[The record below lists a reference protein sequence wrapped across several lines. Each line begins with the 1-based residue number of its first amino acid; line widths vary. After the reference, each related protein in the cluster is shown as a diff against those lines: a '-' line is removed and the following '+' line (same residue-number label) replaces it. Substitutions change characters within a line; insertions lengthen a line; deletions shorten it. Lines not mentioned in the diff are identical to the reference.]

1 MSIRLKSEKITVAR
15 LARVL
20 SVMAIAMAAGHLA
33 QTLAARKQVQKVEA
47 DVQSGAMAV
56 AQVMITRP
64 TDIVLMSAGST
75 AAPIEVLAQPASEA
89 RQPDPVTLLAAAPD
103 VADVPL
109 APAAK
114 PVEMAAS
121 CPIDLALDLGE
132 GGMMGVDVLAPCHAD
147 QRVVLRH
154 AGLAVTFK
162 LDGAGRLAVDVPVL
176 LADARVEVGF
186 ADGNTVEGALR
197 VEEAAGLRRFG
208 VQWQGGEAFALH
220 GFENGA
226 DFNQPGHVSPLR
238 PRGPGGGVL
247 AVLGDASVDLPL
259 LAQIYTY
266 PERATPVELLVQAA
280 VTLETCGQ
288 ELLGEVIAVEAG
300 AVAVTELTLVMPECS
315 GVGDFLVLKNLPA
328 EMKLATN

>member
-33 QTLAARKQVQKVEA
+33 QTLAARKQVQKAEA
-47 DVQSGAMAV
+47 EPVAV
-56 AQVMITRP
+56 AEALAMNDRP

-75 AAPIEVLAQPASEA
+75 AAPVEFLDRPLAAPATPDLGA
-89 RQPDPVTLLAAAPD
+89 RLAAAPD
-103 VADVPL
+103 VTEVPL
-109 APAAK
+109 APAAQP
-114 PVEMAAS
+114 PVAAEA

-132 GGMMGVDVLAPCHAD
+132 GGMMGVDVVAPCHFG

-162 LDGAGRLAVDVPVL
+162 LDATGRLAVDLPVL
-176 LADARVEVGF
+176 LADARIEVGF

-197 VEEAAGLRRFG
+197 VDEAAGLRRFG
-208 VQWQGGEAFALH
+208 VQWQGPEAFTVH

-226 DFNQPGHVSPLR
+226 DFNQPGHVSPAR
-238 PRGPGGGVL
+238 PKGAGGGVL

-266 PERATPVELLVQAA
+266 PVHSVPVEILVEAA
-280 VTLETCGQ
+280 VTAETCGQ

-300 AVAVTELTLVMPECS
+300 EVAVTELSLVMPECS
-315 GVGDFLVLKNLPA
+315 GVGDFLVLKNLPV